1 MKPFFVFIGK
11 ILLVLLLSAFALDFM
26 YTSVFAQSETRN
38 KVESVIH
45 LKPQNYDVIILGTS
59 RANNHFVPEL
69 FEKEGLKTFNYGMS
83 GSHLFETS
91 LLLKLMVERGW
102 KIKNVIVETD
112 LNLSNEKRDDATF
125 GRFMPFM
132 HQSKTITNHFKKE
145 ADFMELY
152 YVPFYRYLKFDE
164 KIGFRAWYKTAIDE
178 PTNVLYHKGYY
189 PLGQKPNANMK
200 NNIENLKPLRNR
212 YFEEIKQIC
221 KANSIHLIAVTT
233 PMCSNVKGME
243 YFKKIKA
250 LYPEIKEYEHV
261 VAEDQ
266 YFSSCGHLN
275 DKGARLFTAKIIADL
290 FKTSKTS
297 DKK

>member
-1 MKPFFVFIGK
+1 MKQFVVFIGK
-11 ILLVLLLSAFALDFM
+11 IFLVLLLSAFALDFI
-26 YTSVFAQSETRN
+26 YTTVFSQSETRN
-38 KVESVIH
+38 KIENVIH

-59 RANNHFVPEL
+59 RANNHFVSEL
-69 FEKEGLKTFNYGMS
+69 FEREGLKTFNYGMS

-112 LNLSNEKRDDATF
+112 LNLSNEKRDDGTF

-132 HQSKTITNHFKKE
+132 HQSKTITTHFKNE

-164 KIGFRAWYKTAIDE
+164 KIGFRAWYKTLINE
-178 PTNVLYHKGYY
+178 PTNLMQHQGYY
-189 PLGQKPNANMK
+189 PLGKNPKANMK

-221 KANSIHLIAVTT
+221 EANSINLIAVTT

-243 YFKKIKA
+243 YFKKVKT
-250 LYPEIKEYEHV
+250 LYPEIKEYEHLV
-261 VAEDQ
+261 EGDQ

-275 DKGARLFTAKIIADL
+275 DKGARLFTTKIINDL
-290 FKTSKTS
+290 FKKPLTSNK
-297 DKK
+297 

>member
-1 MKPFFVFIGK
+1 MKQFVVFIGK
-11 ILLVLLLSAFALDFM
+11 ILLVLLLSAFALDFI
-26 YTSVFAQSETRN
+26 YTTVFRQSETRN
-38 KVESVIH
+38 KIENVIH

-59 RANNHFVPEL
+59 RANNHFVSEL

-112 LNLSNEKRDDATF
+112 LNLSNEKRDDGTF

-132 HQSKTITNHFKKE
+132 HQSKTITTHFKNE

-164 KIGFRAWYKTAIDE
+164 KIGFRAWYKTLINE
-178 PTNVLYHKGYY
+178 PTNLMQHQGYY
-189 PLGQKPNANMK
+189 PLGKNPKANMK

-221 KANSIHLIAVTT
+221 EANSINLIAVTT

-243 YFKKIKA
+243 YFKKVKA
-250 LYPEIKEYEHV
+250 LYPEIKEYEHLV
-261 VAEDQ
+261 EGDQ

-275 DKGARLFTAKIIADL
+275 DKGARLFTTKIIDDL
-290 FKTSKTS
+290 FKKSLQPN
-297 DKK
+297 KK

>member
-1 MKPFFVFIGK
+1 MKQFVVFMGK
-11 ILLVLLLSAFALDFM
+11 IFLVLLLSAFALDFI
-26 YTSVFAQSETRN
+26 YTTVFRQSETRN
-38 KVESVIH
+38 KIENVIH

-59 RANNHFVPEL
+59 RANNHFVSEL

-112 LNLSNEKRDDATF
+112 LNLSNEKRDDVTF

-132 HQSKTITNHFKKE
+132 HQSKTITTHFKNE

-164 KIGFRAWYKTAIDE
+164 KIGFRAWYKTFINE
-178 PTNVLYHKGYY
+178 PTNLMQHQGYY
-189 PLGQKPNANMK
+189 PLGKNPKANMK

-221 KANSIHLIAVTT
+221 EANSINLIAVTT

-243 YFKKIKA
+243 YFKKVKA
-250 LYPEIKEYEHV
+250 LYPEIKEYEHLV
-261 VAEDQ
+261 EGDQ

-275 DKGARLFTAKIIADL
+275 DKGARLFTTKIVDDL
-290 FKTSKTS
+290 FKKSLQPN
-297 DKK
+297 KK

>member
-1 MKPFFVFIGK
+1 MKQFVVFMGK
-11 ILLVLLLSAFALDFM
+11 ILLVLLLSAFALDFI
-26 YTSVFAQSETRN
+26 YTTVFSQSETRN
-38 KVESVIH
+38 KIENVIH

-59 RANNHFVPEL
+59 RANNHFVSEL

-112 LNLSNEKRDDATF
+112 LNLSNEKRDDGTF

-132 HQSKTITNHFKKE
+132 HQSKTITTHFKNE

-164 KIGFRAWYKTAIDE
+164 KIGFRAWYKTLINE
-178 PTNVLYHKGYY
+178 PTNLMQHQGYY
-189 PLGQKPNANMK
+189 PLGKNPKANMK

-221 KANSIHLIAVTT
+221 EANSINLIAVTT

-243 YFKKIKA
+243 YFKKVKA
-250 LYPEIKEYEHV
+250 LYPEIKEYEHLV
-261 VAEDQ
+261 EGDQ

-275 DKGARLFTAKIIADL
+275 DKGARLFTTKIIDDL
-290 FKTSKTS
+290 FEKSLQSNKN
-297 DKK
+297 

>member
-1 MKPFFVFIGK
+1 MKQFVVFIGK
-11 ILLVLLLSAFALDFM
+11 ILLVLLLSAFALDFI
-26 YTSVFAQSETRN
+26 YTTVFSQSETRN
-38 KVESVIH
+38 KIENVIH

-59 RANNHFVPEL
+59 RANNHFVSEL

-112 LNLSNEKRDDATF
+112 LNLSNEKRDDGTF

-132 HQSKTITNHFKKE
+132 HQSKTITTHFKNE

-164 KIGFRAWYKTAIDE
+164 KIGFRAWYKTLINE
-178 PTNVLYHKGYY
+178 PTNLMQHQGYY
-189 PLGQKPNANMK
+189 PLGKNPKANMK

-221 KANSIHLIAVTT
+221 EANSINLIAVTT

-243 YFKKIKA
+243 YFKKVKA
-250 LYPEIKEYEHV
+250 LYPEINEYEHLV
-261 VAEDQ
+261 EGDQ

-275 DKGARLFTAKIIADL
+275 DKGARLFTTKIIDDL
-290 FKTSKTS
+290 FEKSLTSNK
-297 DKK
+297 

>member
-1 MKPFFVFIGK
+1 MKQFIVFIGK
-11 ILLVLLLSAFALDFM
+11 ILLVLLLSAFALDFI
-26 YTSVFAQSETRN
+26 YTTVFGQSETRN
-38 KVESVIH
+38 KVENVIH

-59 RANNHFVPEL
+59 RANNHFVSEL

-91 LLLKLMVERGW
+91 LLLKLMVKRGW

-112 LNLSNEKRDDATF
+112 LNLSNEKRDDGTF

-132 HQSKTITNHFKKE
+132 HQSKTITTHFKNE

-164 KIGFRAWYKTAIDE
+164 KIGFRAWYKTLINE
-178 PTNVLYHKGYY
+178 PTNLMQYQGYY
-189 PLGQKPNANMK
+189 PLGKNPKANMK
-200 NNIENLKPLRNR
+200 NNIENLKPLHNR

-221 KANSIHLIAVTT
+221 EANSINLIAVTT

-243 YFKKIKA
+243 YFKKVKA
-250 LYPEIKEYEHV
+250 LYPEIKEYEHLV
-261 VAEDQ
+261 EGDQ

-275 DKGARLFTAKIIADL
+275 DKGARLFTTKIINDL
-290 FKTSKTS
+290 FKKPLTSNK
-297 DKK
+297 

>member
-1 MKPFFVFIGK
+1 MKPFVVFIGK
-11 ILLVLLLSAFALDFM
+11 ILLVLLLSAFALDFI
-26 YTSVFAQSETRN
+26 YTTVFSQSETRN
-38 KVESVIH
+38 KIENVIH

-59 RANNHFVPEL
+59 RANNHFVSEL

-112 LNLSNEKRDDATF
+112 LNLSNEKRDDGTF

-132 HQSKTITNHFKKE
+132 HQSKTITTHFKNE

-164 KIGFRAWYKTAIDE
+164 KIGFRAWYKTLINE
-178 PTNVLYHKGYY
+178 PTNLMQYQGYY
-189 PLGQKPNANMK
+189 PLGKNPKANMK
-200 NNIENLKPLRNR
+200 NNIENLKPLHNR

-221 KANSIHLIAVTT
+221 EANSINLIAVTT

-243 YFKKIKA
+243 YFKKVKA
-250 LYPEIKEYEHV
+250 LYPEIKEYEHLV
-261 VAEDQ
+261 EGDQ

-275 DKGARLFTAKIIADL
+275 DKGARLFTTKIIDDL
-290 FKTSKTS
+290 FKKSLQTNKN
-297 DKK
+297 